1 MEELIEKII
10 SIIKQREESMLI
22 LSCRSPFDDDQ
33 GISGFLYNKY
43 ICLKEVDVL
52 FLERFI
58 KKDSSDPLVKW
69 LYRSYD
75 FDCCLSFELSFSNI
89 DLIPQKVFNECSVT
103 LINDQGK
110 QYCSFSNKVVTYK
123 QVALLTEKHILVVA
137 SDQLVTALAK
147 ERLQEKRVV
156 VVERRSTLC

>member
-22 LSCRSPFDDDQ
+22 LSCRSPFDDKQ

-52 FLERFI
+52 FLEKFI

-69 LYRSYD
+69 LYQSYD
-75 FDCCLSFELSFSNI
+75 FDCQLSFELSFSNV
-89 DLIPQKVFNECSVT
+89 DLIPQKIFNECSVT
-103 LINDQGK
+103 LINNHGK
-110 QYCSFSNKVVTYK
+110 QYRSFANKVVTYK
-123 QVALLTEKHILVVA
+123 QVALLTKDYILVLA
-137 SDQLVTALAK
+137 PNQLVTALAM
-147 ERLQEKRVV
+147 ERLQEKKV